1 MAPREERRRTL
12 VSLGRQFSLQG
23 LSWLAES
30 SDPNPSPDI
39 LPRSLPGAPPTPHPA
54 ELLCGP
60 GRRSQLLLSQGRITQ
75 SRWGGRWWS
84 SGTSN

>member
-39 LPRSLPGAPPTPHPA
+39 LPRSLPGAPPHPPPRGAAVWTWAPLPAPA
-54 ELLCGP
+54 EP
-60 GRRSQLLLSQGRITQ
+60 GADHAVSLGREVVVLGDQ
-75 SRWGGRWWS
+75 
-84 SGTSN
+84 